1 MGVVTQSSQ
10 VLSIQESA
18 LGTLSALSSEYIKYP
33 NMSWRVLFMHE
44 MPVALALA
52 LPRAGRSRLA
62 RIAIMAMTTSSS
74 MRVNATRKSGR
85 RSTLSDGMQEFIGS
99 FAFQVVG
106 SNGCL
111 LETGYSWYRHTLER
125 TGNRSSQKSAPEK
138 RRVTSKVGE
147 APTTHN
153 TNGIAPASPRLAR
166 QRLPWVR
173 VFIVGKPQR
182 GFGEYWAHL
191 GA

>member
-1 MGVVTQSSQ
+1 MGVITQSSQ

-44 MPVALALA
+44 IPVALALA

-74 MRVNATRKSGR
+74 MSVNATREFGR
-85 RSTLSDGMQEFIGS
+85 RPALSDGKVIEEFIGS
-99 FAFQVVG
+99 LAFQVMC

-111 LETGYSWYRHTLER
+111 LETGYSWHGYTLER
-125 TGNRSSQKSAPEK
+125 I
-138 RRVTSKVGE
+138 
-147 APTTHN
+147 
-153 TNGIAPASPRLAR
+153 GI
-166 QRLPWVR
+166 
-173 VFIVGKPQR
+173 
-182 GFGEYWAHL
+182 
-191 GA
+191 

>member
-62 RIAIMAMTTSSS
+62 RIAIMAITTSSS
-74 MRVNATRKSGR
+74 MSVNATRKSGR
-85 RSTLSDGMQEFIGS
+85 RLTLSDGMQEFIGS
-99 FAFQVVG
+99 FAFQVVA

-125 TGNRSSQKSAPEK
+125 TGNRSSQKSAPTTFNHTQK
-138 RRVTSKVGE
+138 RACECQIRRHH
-147 APTTHN
+147 APSSLDRPWSNQHHWL
-153 TNGIAPASPRLAR
+153 PRPSSNVCDA
-166 QRLPWVR
+166 
-173 VFIVGKPQR
+173 
-182 GFGEYWAHL
+182 
-191 GA
+191 